1 MTVSEEMKEAI
12 LSQGVTIHH
21 SIGALTIAGDVATD
35 EHNRRL
41 KEFVEGRDTTP
52 DNQAYIMALAEF
64 ILSAGNAL
72 QTVAEQLGHDGPV
85 FEEVD
90 YFPES
95 GE

>member
-1 MTVSEEMKEAI
+1 MTVSEEMREAI
-12 LSQGVTIHH
+12 LSRGVTISL
-21 SIGALTIAGDVATD
+21 SIGVLTIIGDVATD

-41 KEFVEGRDTTP
+41 KEFVEERDTS
-52 DNQAYIMALAEF
+52 DENQIYINALAQF
-64 ILSAGNAL
+64 IITAGDAL
-72 QTVAEQLGHDGPV
+72 QSTAEQLGYEGPV